1 MEDARTMKV
10 QELRERVTL
19 DEYVVDSDEVAS
31 AILSRL
37 LAARPARPLD
47 RD

>member
-1 MEDARTMKV
+1 MKV

-19 DEYVVDSDEVAS
+19 DDYVVDSDKVAS

-37 LAARPARPLD
+37 LATRPARPHD

>member
-1 MEDARTMKV
+1 MEDARTTMV
-10 QELRERVTL
+10 DELRERVAL
-19 DEYVVDSDEVAS
+19 DEYVVDSDKVAS

-47 RD
+47 D

>member
-1 MEDARTMKV
+1 MVD
-10 QELRERVTL
+10 ELRERVAL
-19 DEYVVDSDEVAS
+19 DEYVVDSDKVAS

-47 RD
+47 D